1 MRAFL
6 IFVPVWLLS
15 GAALAQGPG
24 YGTWSPPEQ
33 KDRTQEMVDE
43 LRQLIDRAD
52 RFRAADPTFL
62 RDLRDLARHYDRP
75 WRVRLLADDFADGDF
90 TSNPAWT
97 VSSGAFWIDW
107 GSGLRSRVQAPPETS
122 GESRRREEPGD
133 TAALIIGT
141 LLERMARERRGSTQQ
156 TAEPRAATISTQVQ
170 ITNAFSIRL
179 ALSSREGRG
188 ELDLGPYGGA
198 NREAGYRLSYS
209 PTASPALR
217 LLRATGRGTS
227 VIELYGDEMRLEDGN
242 VHIFEWTRDGAGE
255 MVVRVDGTEV
265 IRTLDR
271 GFASAFDG
279 FVLSN
284 RGGDYTLHE
293 ITIYGTE

>member
-1 MRAFL
+1 MRALL
-6 IFVPVWLLS
+6 IFVPVWLLC

-33 KDRTQEMVDE
+33 KDRAQEMVDE

-62 RDLRDLARHYDRP
+62 RDLKDLARRYDRP

-90 TSNPAWT
+90 TNAPAWT

-107 GSGLRSRVQAPPETS
+107 GAGLRSRVQAPPETY
-122 GESRRREEPGD
+122 GESRRQDEPGD
-133 TAALIIGT
+133 TATQIIGT
-141 LLERMARERRGSTQQ
+141 LLERMARERRGSSQG
-156 TAEPRAATISTQVQ
+156 AEEPRAATISTQVR

-188 ELDLGPYGGA
+188 GLDLGPYGGA
-198 NREAGYRLSYS
+198 DREAGYRLSYG
-209 PTASPALR
+209 PAASPALR
-217 LLRATGRGTS
+217 LLRATGRGRS
-227 VIELYGDEMRLEDGN
+227 VIDVYGDVMTLADGN
-242 VHIFEWTRDGAGE
+242 IHVFEWTRDGAGE
-255 MVVRVDGTEV
+255 MVVRVDGAEV

-271 GFASAFDG
+271 GFASPFDG
-279 FVLSN
+279 FVLAN